1 MGSVVACNCDVMN
14 NFDKYE
20 LMLHNDNKYLS
31 VLNKYLLRS
40 SFLTVGGSL

>member
-1 MGSVVACNCDVMN
+1 MGSVVACNCDFMN

-20 LMLHNDNKYLS
+20 LMLHNDKYLS